1 MENLKLNKRQKSTSN
16 EAKKIRRTGVIPG
29 ILYGRNINNMMFEIS
44 ELELNKEVVK
54 NGEHA
59 VLNVELEGKLH
70 RTLVKE
76 VQRDPVHHKIV
87 HIDLEELPK
96 NATIQTEIPIVYSGE
111 DLIMKKGAAV
121 QKEKSN
127 VKVECKSE
135 KIPRCVN
142 VDLSKLEI
150 GDVYRIMDLE
160 LSEDIAFVEDA
171 NSIIASITLNKKPSD
186 ILPED

>member
-1 MENLKLNKRQKSTSN
+1 MESLKLHKRQIGTSH
-16 EAKKIRRTGVIPG
+16 EAKKVRRTGIIPG
-29 ILYGRNINNMMFEIS
+29 ILYGKDINNMMFEIG
-44 ELELNKEVVK
+44 ELELNKEVAK

-59 VLNVELEGKLH
+59 VLNVDLDGELH

-96 NATIQTEIPIVYSGE
+96 NATIKTEIPIVFSGE
-111 DLIMKKGAAV
+111 DLIMKKGGAV
-121 QKEKSN
+121 QKEKSSI
-127 VKVECKSE
+127 KVECKSE

-150 GDVYRIMDLE
+150 GDAYRVMDLE

-186 ILPED
+186 IPPED

>member
-1 MENLKLNKRQKSTSN
+1 MENLKLHKRQKSTLH
-16 EAKKIRRTGVIPG
+16 EAKKVRRTGLIPG
-29 ILYGRNINNMMFEIS
+29 ILYGRDINNMMFEIS
-44 ELELNKEVVK
+44 ELELNKEVAK

-59 VLNVELEGKLH
+59 VLNVDLEGKLH

-96 NATIQTEIPIVYSGE
+96 NATIQTEIPIAFLGE

-127 VKVECKSE
+127 VKVECKAE

-160 LSEDIAFVEDA
+160 LSEDIAFVEDT

-186 ILPED
+186 ILSED